1 MPLTDGSVDLVSM
14 NFIDLQSQRD
24 RLRKRLD
31 ERIAAVLD
39 HCRFILGPEVT
50 ELEEQLAQYVGVKHA
65 ISVASGTDALQIALM
80 ALEIGPGDEVIT
92 VPYTWI
98 STAEAVALVGAKPVF
113 VDVRE
118 DTFNLDPAKLE
129 AAITPSTKAI
139 MPVSIYGQCA
149 DLVAINAI
157 AEKHGLPVIEDA
169 AQSLGA
175 TQNGRQSGG
184 MSTIGTT
191 SFYPSKPLGGYGE
204 GGAVFTEDDALA
216 DRMKQ
221 IRVHGQDGPVHP
233 VVGLNGRLDTLQA
246 AILLVKME
254 VFDEEIQ
261 MRQQVA
267 SRYAKLLTDLEE
279 KGNLRLPVIAEGNTS
294 VWAQYTVL
302 VQEREA
308 VQAALKERGVPSVA
322 YYTTNLHLQ
331 PCFADLGYERGDFP
345 VSESL
350 AQQCLSLPMN
360 PYLSREDQDLIVE
373 GLHAVFS

>member
-1 MPLTDGSVDLVSM
+1 M

-129 AAITPSTKAI
+129 AAITPKTKAI

-157 AEKHGLPVIEDA
+157 AEKHDLPVIEDA

-184 MSTIGTT
+184 ISTIGTT

-204 GGAVFTEDDALA
+204 GGAVFTEDDGLA
-216 DRMKQ
+216 DRMKR

-267 SRYAKLLTDLEE
+267 SRYAKLLASLEE
-279 KGNLRLPVIAEGNTS
+279 MGNLRLPVIAEGNTS

-308 VQAALKERGVPSVA
+308 VQAALEERGVPSMA

-331 PCFADLGYERGDFP
+331 PCFADLGYQRGDFP

-373 GLHAVFS
+373 GLHTVFS